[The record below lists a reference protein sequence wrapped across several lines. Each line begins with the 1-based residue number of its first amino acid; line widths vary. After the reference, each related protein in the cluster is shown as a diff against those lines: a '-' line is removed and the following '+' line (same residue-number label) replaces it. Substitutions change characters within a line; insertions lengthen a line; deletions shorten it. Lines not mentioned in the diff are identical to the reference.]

1 MAVGTPVRISRG
13 QIAVREEESEGTA
26 IAITA
31 AAYLDVKPEN
41 VTYTPDIPFYPRAAT
56 SASFSRFAGTSG
68 GPRFA
73 EIAFEVSI
81 AGSGTAGTAPSW
93 GPLLKGCGFYERLVA
108 STSAIYGPRTARPV
122 TSVDADSN
130 LGQKV
135 LNVASTQDFH
145 GGDLIHIDKDASGGG
160 AETGVVDTVQDGVS
174 LTLVDNLTY
183 THTAVQADAVMPY
196 PGSVT
201 LGWYVDGLL
210 YKIDGARG
218 NVRLILNSGEPG
230 KFAFTFRGAYNEPE
244 DVNLITSITYES
256 TVPPAI
262 VSGSMTL
269 DTVALK
275 YKSLELDM
283 GNTLADRP
291 HVDEAGAALS
301 VVIADREPTGTLDP
315 EMLAVATYNYFSDM
329 TGNGEGAFTL
339 TDGSA
344 AGNIVT
350 ITGPKF
356 QYSAVEPGDR
366 DGVGVAG
373 LTVSLNSHRATIAV
387 SDGSWAGDVVTFT
400 AAAHAYAIG
409 TVVIVSACGNASYDG
424 TYTVLSVPSAN
435 TFTATLVGDPGAWT
449 TAGVVN
455 GIGDNEISIA
465 NT

>member
-1 MAVGTPVRISRG
+1 
-13 QIAVREEESEGTA
+13 
-26 IAITA
+26 
-31 AAYLDVKPEN
+31 
-41 VTYTPDIPFYPRAAT
+41 
-56 SASFSRFAGTSG
+56 
-68 GPRFA
+68 
-73 EIAFEVSI
+73 
-81 AGSGTAGTAPSW
+81 
-93 GPLLKGCGFYERLVA
+93 
-108 STSAIYGPRTARPV
+108 
-122 TSVDADSN
+122 VDGDSN
-130 LGQKV
+130 SGQKV
-135 LNVASTQDFH
+135 LNVASTEGFH

-174 LTLVDNLTY
+174 LTLVSNLGN

-196 PGSVT
+196 PGSLT

-244 DVNLITSITYES
+244 DVNLVTSITYET

-269 DTVALK
+269 DTIALK

-283 GNTLADRP
+283 GNTLADRVSP
-291 HVDEAGAALS
+291 SEAGAACS
-301 VVIADREPTGTLDP
+301 TVIASKEPTGTLDP

-356 QYSAVEPGDR
+356 QYTAVEPGDR
-366 DGVGVAG
+366 DGLSVAG
-373 LTVSLNSHRATIAV
+373 LTVSLNSHRSTLVVETGA
-387 SDGSWAGDVVTFT
+387 WAGDVVTFT
-400 AAAHAYAIG
+400 TYSGGSAAIHYYPIG
-409 TVVIVSACGNASYDG
+409 SVVIVASCGNSNYDG
-424 TYTVLSVPSAN
+424 TYTVLSVPTTS

-455 GIGDNEISIA
+455 GQGDNEISIA